1 MQKNAILLFLISIF
15 LVTGCQMK
23 NGLST
28 EKSVYN
34 YLNKNYPGDSFTVQ
48 LYNDVNLRSPT
59 GNCDNVPGHT
69 WIVTS
74 KNTGISFY
82 VQDDYNFNSFT
93 CEYSLT
99 DDYFDV
105 YFSNKIKDLG
115 DSRVILD
122 ASVHESDVDEEG
134 YGFLSTVHG
143 VNLNLNKFA
152 SKREL
157 AEVAVATRQALLE
170 DERLKNELP
179 TYFWFNIYDGDTII
193 CSIDFRTA
201 DNVNYIIEKINEKK

>member
-1 MQKNAILLFLISIF
+1 MKKNPILLFLISIF

-34 YLNKNYPGDSFTVQ
+34 YLHKNYPGDSFVVQ
-48 LYNDVNLRSPT
+48 LYNDVTIRST
-59 GNCDNVPGHT
+59 AGGCDSVPGHT

-82 VQDDYNFNSFT
+82 VQDYYSFNSFT

-105 YFSNKIKDLG
+105 YFSNKIKEIG
-115 DSRVILD
+115 DSRVFLD
-122 ASVHESDVDEEG
+122 ANVHKSDINEEG
-134 YGFLSTVHG
+134 YGFLSSVYG
-143 VNLNLNKFA
+143 VNLNLNSFA
-152 SKREL
+152 SEHEL
-157 AEVAVATRQALLE
+157 AEVAVAICQALLE
-170 DERLKNELP
+170 DEHLRNELP

-201 DNVNYIIEKINEKK
+201 DNVNYIIEKISEKK